1 MTNKCSED
9 KEPTQNGPNSQ
20 PLAAS
25 ISDTHK
31 RVHKMRGERE
41 RGKNRSFFSLRK
53 KELNF
58 TSRAKPYISARF
70 STGYKSDA
78 KLLLERWKER
88 KRNRWCDGISPFCAP
103 EGILS
108 FLPSPSL
115 PCELAFLCLPCRP
128 APLSWLI
135 PTFSPRDQQKKR
147 GGQRKKCWKR
157 RKWNSGITIPVHV

>member
-88 KRNRWCDGISPFCAP
+88 KLITPHTDIIFPATSARRQCIVFSRHKATLF
-103 EGILS
+103 
-108 FLPSPSL
+108 PSL
-115 PCELAFLCLPCRP
+115 WLTNILLFFFTSYFYMLQRCLEKIVEPLVTG
-128 APLSWLI
+128 APLIL
-135 PTFSPRDQQKKR
+135 FSR
-147 GGQRKKCWKR
+147 GEK
-157 RKWNSGITIPVHV
+157 